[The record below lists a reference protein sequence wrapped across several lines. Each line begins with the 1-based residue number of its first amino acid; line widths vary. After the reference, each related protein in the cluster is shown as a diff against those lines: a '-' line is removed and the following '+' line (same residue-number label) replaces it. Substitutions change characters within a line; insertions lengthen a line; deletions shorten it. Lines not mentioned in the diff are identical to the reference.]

1 MYVEHFLL
9 FDRFA
14 AYLQKYPEHAV
25 YKVLQLMIRREEVQH
40 RMQRKMLYRVK
51 WATAV
56 CHSTNFNISAIV
68 A

>member
-51 WATAV
+51 
-56 CHSTNFNISAIV
+56 
-68 A
+68 